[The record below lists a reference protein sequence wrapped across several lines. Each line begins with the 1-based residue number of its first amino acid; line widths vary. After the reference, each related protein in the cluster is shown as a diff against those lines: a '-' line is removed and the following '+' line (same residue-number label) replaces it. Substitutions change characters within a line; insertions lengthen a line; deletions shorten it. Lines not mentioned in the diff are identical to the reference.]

1 MLQLMERCFFGR
13 LTLRKFSK
21 QVGGTSQHHYHIQK
35 DKKWLDWQKSAPFE
49 GFEFPM
55 ENTVPQEV

>member
-35 DKKWLDWQKSAPFE
+35 DMKLLD
-49 GFEFPM
+49 
-55 ENTVPQEV
+55 